1 LLVKELS
8 PGINKSTY
16 SSFTYILTHSSHRAC
31 ATAVFL
37 YVAANIEEIKAK
49 QKVAVEKAMNEQS
62 LSIKSAEESQRLG
75 THSLTHSLTQSLT
88 HSLLAIEKARKQQ
101 QEAISK
107 GLKAAEEAR
116 KLK

>member
-1 LLVKELS
+1 MLVKELS

-62 LSIKSAEESQRLG
+62 LSIKSAEESQRL
-75 THSLTHSLTQSLT
+75 
-88 HSLLAIEKARKQQ
+88 AIEKARKQQ